1 MNLFGIEGAR
11 YIKGDNREPKN
22 YKTVDILKSEFIS
35 FDELLLERIIYLSMV
50 IRNRDKCANA
60 PSDLSLYAELIEII
74 KLYQDKV
81 VKKSLNLINE
91 QED

>member
-11 YIKGDNREPKN
+11 HIKGDNMEPKS

-35 FDELLLERIIYLSMV
+35 FDELLLERIIYLDMV
-50 IRNRDKCANA
+50 IRNPNKHANA
-60 PSDLSLYAELIEII
+60 PSDISLYSELIEII
-74 KLYQDKV
+74 KLYQDTV
-81 VKKSLNLINE
+81 VKKSLNLINK